1 MKSRC
6 PKFDVSC
13 DEHVLYRTGKSIYT
27 RILLVACAC
36 GALCFILLPFGMDDE
51 SIELLVLTLLFVF
64 IPAIIFFLFCIK
76 FIYDQKDNEVQ
87 ITDRGVY
94 WYVDGQ
100 NGFIAHENVER
111 YGFHAEHEK
120 NGCTIFLTFVSK
132 DKKIDRW
139 VMLTYTKY
147 SLRMVNEILSKY
159 NNGQQLQGKPKAR
172 WDYVGLYFLWIFI
185 PLFVF
190 IILLLLGIIE

>member
-6 PKFDVSC
+6 PKFDVLC

-27 RILLVACAC
+27 RILLIAYAC
-36 GALCFILLPFGMDDE
+36 GVLCCILLPFGMDDVG
-51 SIELLVLTLLFVF
+51 IELLVF
-64 IPAIIFFLFCIK
+64 ILSAICFLICIK
-76 FIYDQKDNEVQ
+76 SIYDQKDNEVQ

-111 YGFHAEHEK
+111 YGFHTEYGRTDCK
-120 NGCTIFLTFVSK
+120 IFLTFVSK
-132 DKKIDRW
+132 DKKNNGW

-172 WDYVGLYFLWIFI
+172 WDYVELYFSWIFV

-190 IILLLLGIIE
+190 VILLLLGIIE

>member
-36 GALCFILLPFGMDDE
+36 GALCFILLPFGMDDVG
-51 SIELLVLTLLFVF
+51 IELLVF

-111 YGFHAEHEK
+111 YGFHAEYGRADCK
-120 NGCTIFLTFVSK
+120 IFLTFVSK
-132 DKKIDRW
+132 DKKNDSW
-139 VMLTYTKY
+139 VMLTFTKY